1 MNDTLSY
8 QPATG
13 VILAAGR
20 SARFGTP
27 KQLLKL
33 NNRPMVEWVIDNA
46 LKSCLQHIVVVLGC
60 QYQSVLN
67 RLGDKTHHP
76 RLKIVVNHSFRE
88 GLSSSLHC
96 GLNAVHRQ
104 SEAVMFLLADQPLA
118 DAELINLLLDKFQA
132 SDKGICVPV
141 YQGKRGNPT
150 IFRKRYYDKLMMIKG
165 DLGGR
170 GLIKAHSE
178 DVLEVW
184 ICTPAY
190 LWDIDTIGDAA
201 KIQRF
206 IRLPGDVFMA

>member
-1 MNDTLSY
+1 MNVTLSY
-8 QPATG
+8 QPTAG

-33 NNRPMVEWVIDNA
+33 NNRPMVELVLDNA
-46 LKSCLQHIVVVLGC
+46 LKSRLQRIVLVLGC
-60 QYQSVLN
+60 QHQSILKL
-67 RLGDKTHHP
+67 LGKKVHHP

-96 GLNAVHRQ
+96 GLNAVRRK

-118 DAELINLLLDKFQA
+118 DAGMINLLLENFQA

-150 IFRKRYYDKLMMIKG
+150 IFRKSYYDKLMMIKG
-165 DLGGR
+165 DRGGR
-170 GLIKAHSE
+170 RLIKVHIE
-178 DVLEVW
+178 DVLEVQVY
-184 ICTPAY
+184 TPTCF
-190 LWDIDTIGDAA
+190 WDIDTRGDVE
-201 KIQRF
+201 KIERL
-206 IRLPGDVFMA
+206 IRLPEDV